1 MRKNWVSAYFLKWI
15 QDGAI
20 YQETREKGLIFKKD
34 AVVFRLNLDKKEN
47 MSEAERML
55 FNMVA
60 AASGSD
66 LVLDENEFKNYSVN
80 HQNKLISF
88 ENKVLFESKRRLGEK
103 ALLAKSDKGF
113 LILTNLFQM
122 KKEKK
127 ICDNIWG
134 F

>member
-1 MRKNWVSAYFLKWI
+1 
-15 QDGAI
+15 
-20 YQETREKGLIFKKD
+20 
-34 AVVFRLNLDKKEN
+34 

-88 ENKVLFESKRRLGEK
+88 ENKVLFESK
-103 ALLAKSDKGF
+103 
-113 LILTNLFQM
+113 
-122 KKEKK
+122 KK
-127 ICDNIWG
+127 IR
-134 F
+134 

>member
-1 MRKNWVSAYFLKWI
+1 
-15 QDGAI
+15 
-20 YQETREKGLIFKKD
+20 
-34 AVVFRLNLDKKEN
+34 
-47 MSEAERML
+47 ML

-113 LILTNLFQM
+113 F
-122 KKEKK
+122 
-127 ICDNIWG
+127 
-134 F
+134 